1 MSCPM
6 HRFRYA
12 TILVLIGLPTFVL
25 VGCGGSDSEDQPVD
39 QSAGT
44 QASATP
50 ETGSTADVPDFF
62 PESIPLPDEY
72 IVLRNDSRREGS
84 HGAEIGL
91 NIALPGSIDEWLEIY
106 GDALEQNFENV
117 ELTEDPSSRSWRFQ
131 FQGQGFEVGNL
142 YLNSNRGYL
151 DRGDIDSSHLP
162 VILTIGMTERR

>member
-6 HRFRYA
+6 RRFRYA
-12 TILVLIGLPTFVL
+12 MVLVLIGLPAVAL
-25 VGCGGSDSEDQPVD
+25 VGCGGSDSEDQQVD

-44 QASATP
+44 QSMATH
-50 ETGSTADVPDFF
+50 EIGSTAEVPDFL

-106 GDALEQNFENV
+106 GDALERNFENV
-117 ELTEDPSSRSWRFQ
+117 ELSEDPSSRSWRFQ
-131 FQGQGFEVGNL
+131 FQGQGFEIGNL
-142 YLNSNRGYL
+142 YLNPNRGYL
-151 DRGDIDSSHLP
+151 DRNDIDSSHLP
-162 VILTIGMTERR
+162 VMLTIGMTETR

>member
-1 MSCPM
+1 MSYPM

-12 TILVLIGLPTFVL
+12 MVLVLVGLAAVML
-25 VGCGGSDSEDQPVD
+25 VGCGGSDSEGQQVD
-39 QSAGT
+39 QNAGA
-44 QASATP
+44 Q
-50 ETGSTADVPDFF
+50 STTTTEALPSDEVSDFLPD
-62 PESIPLPDEY
+62 SIPLPDEY

-91 NIALPGSIDEWLEIY
+91 NIALPGSVDEWLEVY
-106 GDALEQNFENV
+106 AEALEQNFENV

-142 YLNSNRGYL
+142 YLNPNRGYL

-162 VILTIGMTERR
+162 VILTIGMTETR